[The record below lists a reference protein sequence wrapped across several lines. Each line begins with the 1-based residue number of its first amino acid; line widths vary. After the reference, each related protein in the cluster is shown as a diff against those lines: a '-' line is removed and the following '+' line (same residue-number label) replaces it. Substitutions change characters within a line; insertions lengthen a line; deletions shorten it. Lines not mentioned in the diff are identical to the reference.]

1 MFIYKY
7 IKHKLQGAGWIV
19 GIPGAIMVLGAQNFG
34 TVASSNMF
42 LGLNQSMAWSAVIY
56 MLIDI
61 FGTRAGTLIYIY
73 IHMSISCF
81 ILPTLTHNRSCSRC
95 RRNLWVHWRS
105 FDKCNHGRS
114 RECQ

>member
-73 IHMSISCF
+73 IYSYVNFMFHS
-81 ILPTLTHNRSCSRC
+81 THTYTQQV
-95 RRNLWVHWRS
+95 L
-105 FDKCNHGRS
+105 
-114 RECQ
+114 Q